1 MDSRFLGVGI
11 DQALYCTGAALPA
24 AVEKICAQSVIA
36 GGWVSEW
43 EADQITERGSVAR
56 SLESKWGS
64 LTDTGVYLL
73 TPLRNRGDGAQENKM
88 AKKATLEQLTFSMMW
103 IRLQTS
109 RLYWNGYFALS
120 VVNTYC
126 SFIVVGCRTLSFPQQ
141 YRGGRVSRFWSYY
154 AHAYTHPSPP
164 PSHLAPLPLSGSP
177 ERATLPKLICLLQ
190 HRQGV
195 VNAWLVL
202 L

>member
-1 MDSRFLGVGI
+1 MRKL
-11 DQALYCTGAALPA
+11 TP
-24 AVEKICAQSVIA
+24 
-36 GGWVSEW
+36 
-43 EADQITERGSVAR
+43 
-56 SLESKWGS
+56 SLEENSYNGLQIDSWPKES
-64 LTDTGVYLL
+64 LYLL

-177 ERATLPKLICLLQ
+177 ERATLLKLICLLQ
-190 HRQGV
+190 HWQGV
-195 VNAWLVL
+195 VDVRNMEWNEAVK
-202 L
+202 